1 MGARGKITV
10 EDIADHFH
18 LSKATVS
25 RALTGRGRISDKT
38 TQMIRQYA
46 EENGYRKP
54 GADRKLKKE
63 AGDSASGNIAVI
75 VPNDMLR
82 ESGFFSQCLLGI
94 AESAAQSDYDVIT
107 VVTNLYGGDR
117 LQNILDKGKVDGVI
131 LLRILEN
138 DRNVAIL
145 RRYKV
150 PFVEIGSSG
159 QDTYQVD
166 VNSRL
171 AVRELTAHLL
181 ISGYHRLVFLG
192 GRESIEVDLQRYE
205 GFREAVMSYQG
216 TLNQSLYYRNV
227 ITPEACRQAL
237 ENILMNKMDAVV
249 CCDDVQCHQVLDILT
264 MKGVSVP
271 DELAVASCYNNVYL
285 DNHTPPVT
293 AIDIDSHEEGVIAGK
308 VMINVLKGTQKEKKI
323 PIPYNIQLR
332 QSTRSRMR

>member
-1 MGARGKITV
+1 MGARGKLTI
-10 EDIADHFH
+10 EDIADHFR

-25 RALTGRGRISDKT
+25 RALTGKGRISDKT
-38 TQMIRQYA
+38 TSIIRQYA

-54 GADRKLKKE
+54 GADKEHKKE
-63 AGDSASGNIAVI
+63 VRNSTSGNIAVI

-117 LQNILDKGKVDGVI
+117 LQNILEKGKVDGVI

-138 DRNVAIL
+138 DRNVSIL

-159 QDTYQVD
+159 HDTYQVD

-171 AVRELTAHLL
+171 AVRELTAHIL
-181 ISGYHRLVFLG
+181 ISGYRRLAFLG
-192 GRESIEVDLQRYE
+192 GRESIEVNQQRYE

-216 TLNQSLYYRNV
+216 TLNQSLYYGNV
-227 ITPEACRQAL
+227 ITPEECRQAL
-237 ENILMNKMDAVV
+237 DNILMNKMDAVV

-293 AIDIDSHEEGVIAGK
+293 AIDIDSHEEGVIAGN
-308 VMINVLKGTQKEKKI
+308 VMISVLKGTQKEKKI
-323 PIPYNIQLR
+323 SIPYNIQLR
-332 QSTRSRMR
+332 QSTRSRLR